1 MAHIDYYLTFL
12 TFVQI
17 IVAVDFGLLYLDN
30 SSRLFLIQDGW
41 VNFIKSCYKQT
52 MDEATRQLM
61 RCRDGMPRDV
71 QGQRSVLKDL
81 KDSFDTRHDRE
92 KLSRFMPSLGFLSGF
107 FGLFLLLWIP
117 LSAHGWAEHRM
128 DILAV
133 VMQAVLVSQF
143 IYLIGYYFFKSV
155 REQPML
161 GIILSIGWFTIYM
174 VAFLVWGI
182 VYRCYTY
189 DTIFY
194 WSLVVPFIPLVIY
207 VLRLLPM
214 IRDRRK
220 KAMLIR
226 HETAVLRQMLDD
238 RRQQA

>member
-1 MAHIDYYLTFL
+1 MVHIDYYLTFL
-12 TFVQI
+12 TFIQI
-17 IVAVDFGLLYLDN
+17 VVAVDFGLLYLDN

-52 MDEATRQLM
+52 MDDATRQLM
-61 RCRDGMPRDV
+61 RCREGMPRDI
-71 QGQRSVLKDL
+71 QGQRQVLKDL
-81 KDSFDTRHDRE
+81 KDSFDTRHERE

-107 FGLFLLLWIP
+107 FGLFMLIWIP
-117 LSAHGWAEHRM
+117 LCAHGWAEKRM

-143 IYLIGYYFFKSV
+143 IYLIGYYSFKSV

-161 GIILSIGWFTIYM
+161 GIILSIGWFAIYI
-174 VAFLVWGI
+174 VAFILWGI
-182 VYRCYTY
+182 VYRCYSY

-194 WSLVVPFIPLVIY
+194 CSIVVPFVPLVIY

-214 IRDRRK
+214 IGDRRK
-220 KAMLIR
+220 KALLIR
-226 HETAVLRQMLDD
+226 NETALLKQMLEDW
-238 RRQQA
+238 QHQV